1 MNFSEWLMQES
12 GFAHVRRMLFGDLPR
27 INSVGI
33 LTAQN
38 PEGEKASKKFNKE
51 ANRQLWDMLRTA
63 NYGPIRVKGKFFG
76 TDEDSFLVPNISR
89 QEMIDLGEK
98 FNQAAVIWGDKRA
111 DKQGQPYFRFE
122 YLEGGQV
129 QSVRSVHVGS
139 QDVQERP
146 DMYTMVKG
154 RKFII
159 PFFQDPHA
167 RKVPGKK
174 YGTIADVPG
183 LPDDADELAKKV
195 ETFFIP
201 FFDDPENAQLEFD
214 GFSTEVSY
222 YSDRLA
228 DCPYVRQLVDEIH
241 RCEEKLLAEN
251 KVGKHYWQYRG
262 IMRECMNK
270 LRCL

>member
-1 MNFSEWLMQES
+1 
-12 GFAHVRRMLFGDLPR
+12 MLFGDLPR

-38 PEGEKASKKFNKE
+38 PEGEKASKDFNKE
-51 ANRQLWDMLRTA
+51 ANRQLWDMLRA
-63 NYGPIRVKGKFFG
+63 YNYGPIRVKGKFFG

-89 QEMIDLGEK
+89 DDMIDLGRR
-98 FNQAAVIWGDKRA
+98 FNQAAVIWGEKRA
-111 DKQGQPYFRFE
+111 DKRDQPYFRFE
-122 YLEGGQV
+122 YIEDGKV

-139 QDVQERP
+139 EDVQKRP

-183 LPDDADELAKKV
+183 PDDADELAKRV

-201 FFDDPENAQLEFD
+201 FFDDPENTQLEFD
-214 GFSTEVSY
+214 GLRSEVSY

-228 DCPYVRQLVDEIH
+228 NCPYVKELVDEIRRLEERLLVEDKSH
-241 RCEEKLLAEN
+241 RY
-251 KVGKHYWQYRG
+251 YWQNRG
-262 IMRECMNK
+262 VLLECMDK